1 MSISWMN
8 IRFDHDNN
16 FLWNLQ
22 WLGFWGF
29 LSESLMRIKSR
40 ESVMERHRF
49 GKSGRDGRQAQWG
62 ATKSCAVV
70 LSCKSCAR
78 SNKLRRS
85 CDDLQKILQ
94 NAVVCR
100 FMRATERDWCAINLH
115 RWKLVAFI
123 FYTTAS
129 IDSHM
134 VVLSTMLILI
144 STESV
149 FYQLHRRLSSWT
161 AFGFHRNCFECK
173 HTRSGDINE
182 RTVSENGNFM
192 IRPNNTRLSLE
203 VRCTLSFR
211 LKSKFNSPDMQKGNI
226 FG

>member
-1 MSISWMN
+1 MN
-8 IRFDHDNN
+8 IRSDHDNN

-49 GKSGRDGRQAQWG
+49 GSSGRDGRQAQWE
-62 ATKSCAVV
+62 ATKSWIAGSALLCWVV
-70 LSCKSCAR
+70 KVVRAQI
-78 SNKLRRS
+78 N
-85 CDDLQKILQ
+85 CDVHAMIYKILCKTLSF
-94 NAVVCR
+94 VFLC
-100 FMRATERDWCAINLH
+100 ERDCCAINLH

-123 FYTTAS
+123 FYTAPS
-129 IDSHM
+129 IDTARQRC
-134 VVLSTMLILI
+134 LFWFQ
-144 STESV
+144 TESV

-161 AFGFHRNCFECK
+161 AFGFR
-173 HTRSGDINE
+173 RSVSDCERTQEVVISTNGGK
-182 RTVSENGNFM
+182 RTVSECGNFM

-203 VRCTLSFR
+203 VRCTLSLR
-211 LKSKFNSPDMQKGNI
+211 LKSKFNSPDMLKGNI